1 MVGSNGTM
9 MAIRVVRSKLRKRE
23 EHSNSV
29 HPEAPQ
35 TITAVVPPAEPVAYR
50 QQPIWV
56 FPPNP
61 PQPFLY
67 SSNQVN
73 DKKNSHYFWHFLT
86 ILINSHKVCVIFII
100 LNFATKKQLLLLS
113 VKVPNSLLDRFF
125 NSCCSKIS
133 FN

>member
-35 TITAVVPPAEPVAYR
+35 TITAVVPPADPVAYR

-67 SSNQVN
+67 SSNQVKIYSIN
-73 DKKNSHYFWHFLT
+73 FSLQNIFTINIYNS
-86 ILINSHKVCVIFII
+86 S
-100 LNFATKKQLLLLS
+100 
-113 VKVPNSLLDRFF
+113 
-125 NSCCSKIS
+125 
-133 FN
+133 